1 MESLGD
7 CVNFNFNFNFSFMG
21 SRYFFWLF
29 KFRTVKR
36 HIHYRIGLAA
46 ELTSRGQGHGKE
58 PSDVNVAARAYLQS
72 PDNVVHTAG
81 QVLRS
86 FYDTND
92 AVKPLDKLDSNCSN
106 THLREHKELETGGML
121 QTCGRHQAYVGYR
134 KGLSAARVT
143 SRNESLV

>member
-1 MESLGD
+1 
-7 CVNFNFNFNFSFMG
+7 VNFNFSFSFDFMG
-21 SRYFFWLF
+21 SRYLFWLF

-36 HIHYRIGLAA
+36 HIHYRIDLAA

-58 PSDVNVAARAYLQS
+58 LSDVNVAAAGLISTVQ
-72 PDNVVHTAG
+72 PTLFTAG

-121 QTCGRHQAYVGYR
+121 QTCGSHKAHAG
-134 KGLSAARVT
+134 
-143 SRNESLV
+143 